1 MLVLFIAS
9 LALAGPLQTD
19 QEARPTGADLDP
31 DGPWVGY
38 GHMGGRWQAHV
49 GTHLGILGGD
59 GRRLSGQLGLQGFL
73 ELQNFEAGYPISFQS
88 FRAHVGLEGLL
99 WSPAV
104 DARLPPGGR
113 ATLRIGWAH
122 ESDHVASLPPFVEA
136 WVDVDRAYALGEDP
150 YSFYDN
156 DNVSS
161 YEHLHATLRWDQ
173 PWGEG
178 WAFALA
184 LTPRVFTPDLN
195 PWARRELTH
204 GFGAELRLRRQL
216 TARGALAVG
225 GRWERWWHAFD
236 PVAVGLR
243 AGLGVDPSTWARA
256 ELAWE
261 QAPRPDRVW
270 VPWLGLSDGNGRGS
284 DFFVD
289 HGLEWGAGL
298 RVHR

>member
-1 MLVLFIAS
+1 MLS
-9 LALAGPLQTD
+9 L
-19 QEARPTGADLDP
+19 
-31 DGPWVGY
+31 
-38 GHMGGRWQAHV
+38 HNGRWQEW
-49 GTHLGILGGD
+49 
-59 GRRLSGQLGLQGFL
+59 SGQIYVKAPRLDAAWLRTPSQLGADADPWLKG
-73 ELQNFEAGYPISFQS
+73 AG
-88 FRAHVGLEGLL
+88 A
-99 WSPAV
+99 
-104 DARLPPGGR
+104 
-113 ATLRIGWAH
+113 
-122 ESDHVASLPPFVEA
+122 VEA
-136 WVDVDRAYALGEDP
+136 WVDVDRAYAMGEDP

-178 WAFALA
+178 WAVALA
-184 LTPRVFTPDLN
+184 VTPRVFTPDLN

-225 GRWERWWHAFD
+225 ARWERWWHAFD

-243 AGLGVDPSTWARA
+243 PGLGVDPSTWARA